1 MTLFNFSFV
10 PLWINSQPK
19 IDSWKTSCRIWHLR
33 RSPLR
38 IGKPRSQRSFSGMC
52 PAACEK
58 RSASLC
64 FPESL
69 PLGHSGLQSGLRV
82 GRPLRTWDEL
92 FMLLI
97 VGDTWVESFQ
107 GQCTHN
113 QGDPKMGQNQSL
125 LNRVNWCSSHSDI
138 VLRRAATAHLHKTNT
153 CSLCRVSDEKDARG
167 YLQALA
173 SKMTEELEALRSSS

>member
-1 MTLFNFSFV
+1 MGS
-10 PLWINSQPK
+10 P
-19 IDSWKTSCRIWHLR
+19 DR
-33 RSPLR
+33 RDHSVVCAQ
-38 IGKPRSQRSFSGMC
+38 QRVKSGSL
-52 PAACEK
+52 ANW
-58 RSASLC
+58 SASLC

-69 PLGHSGLQSGLRV
+69 PLGRSGLQSGLRV
-82 GRPLRTWDEL
+82 GRPLRTWGEL

-97 VGDTWVESFQ
+97 VGDTRVESFR

-113 QGDPKMGQNQSL
+113 QGDPRMGQNQSL
-125 LNRVNWCSSHSDI
+125 LNRVNWCSGHSDI

-173 SKMTEELEALRSSS
+173 SKMTEELEALRSSSLGSRTLVRCSLKLDFSS